1 MAEGTRARV
10 KGVKA
15 RGGDEG
21 HAVAESPVEP
31 ERRKGV
37 SGLTGFGLGFA
48 VAAVMGAAGGP
59 LAKAFRP
66 VLRTAV
72 KGGIRTGRWLSQVA
86 EQTREHFEDVVA
98 EARHEMGEE
107 DSHDHHHHHPHDHDH
122 GHGHVHLHPAK
133 PPDKPES

>member
-1 MAEGTRARV
+1 MAEGSRSKGHGVRARV
-10 KGVKA
+10 T
-15 RGGDEG
+15 GDEG
-21 HAVAESPVEP
+21 AEVEVARQEP
-31 ERRKGV
+31 APRRGGV

-48 VAAVMGAAGGP
+48 LAAVMGAAGGP

-72 KGGIRTGRWLSQVA
+72 KGGIRTGRWLSEVA

-107 DSHDHHHHHPHDHDH
+107 GAAHGHHHHSHGHDH
-122 GHGHVHLHPAK
+122 GHVHPT
-133 PPDKPES
+133 PPPPKTES

>member
-1 MAEGTRARV
+1 MAKGSHAEGRDAGEEGV
-10 KGVKA
+10 EGKGGQA
-15 RGGDEG
+15 PRGGL
-21 HAVAESPVEP
+21 
-31 ERRKGV
+31 RGV

-48 VAAVMGAAGGP
+48 LATVMGAAGGP
-59 LAKAFRP
+59 LARAFRP

-86 EQTREHFEDVVA
+86 EQTREHLEDVVA

-107 DSHDHHHHHPHDHDH
+107 DTGHGHEHHPHHH
-122 GHGHVHLHPAK
+122 GHDHVHLHPAPK

>member
-1 MAEGTRARV
+1 MAKGSHAEGQVAGEEGV
-10 KGVKA
+10 EGKGGQA
-15 RGGDEG
+15 PRGGL
-21 HAVAESPVEP
+21 
-31 ERRKGV
+31 RGV

-48 VAAVMGAAGGP
+48 LATVMGAAGGP
-59 LAKAFRP
+59 LARAFRP

-86 EQTREHFEDVVA
+86 EQTREHLEDVVA

-107 DSHDHHHHHPHDHDH
+107 DTGHGHEHHPHHH
-122 GHGHVHLHPAK
+122 GHDHVHLHPAPK

>member
-1 MAEGTRARV
+1 MAEGSRAKARVMRARV
-10 KGVKA
+10 KG
-15 RGGDEG
+15 DEG
-21 HAVAESPVEP
+21 VEVESGGREAVP
-31 ERRKGV
+31 RRGV

-48 VAAVMGAAGGP
+48 LAAVMGAAGGP
-59 LAKAFRP
+59 MAKAFRP

-107 DSHDHHHHHPHDHDH
+107 GEPHGHHHHGHDH
-122 GHGHVHLHPAK
+122 GHVHPVPT
-133 PPDKPES
+133 PPKKES

>member
-1 MAEGTRARV
+1 MAKGSHAEGRV
-10 KGVKA
+10 AGEEGVEGKGGQA
-15 RGGDEG
+15 PRGGL
-21 HAVAESPVEP
+21 
-31 ERRKGV
+31 RGV

-48 VAAVMGAAGGP
+48 LATVMGAAGGP

-86 EQTREHFEDVVA
+86 EQTREHLEDVVA

-107 DSHDHHHHHPHDHDH
+107 DTGHGHEHHPHHPGHD
-122 GHGHVHLHPAK
+122 HVHLHPAPK

>member
-1 MAEGTRARV
+1 MAVGTQAKAR
-10 KGVKA
+10 GVKA
-15 RGGDEG
+15 GRVKAGVNEGQAPGAEGG
-21 HAVAESPVEP
+21 P
-31 ERRKGV
+31 EMVPRRGV

-48 VAAVMGAAGGP
+48 LAAVMGAAGGP

-98 EARHEMGEE
+98 EARHEMGEAGE
-107 DSHDHHHHHPHDHDH
+107 PHGHHH
-122 GHGHVHLHPAK
+122 GHGHVHLPSTK
-133 PPDKPES
+133 PPNKTES

>member
-1 MAEGTRARV
+1 MAEGSRARARV
-10 KGVKA
+10 VRTRVK
-15 RGGDEG
+15 GDEG
-21 HAVAESPVEP
+21 AEVE
-31 ERRKGV
+31 ERGQEPAPRRGV

-48 VAAVMGAAGGP
+48 LAAVMGAAGGP

-107 DSHDHHHHHPHDHDH
+107 EESHGHHHHHGHDH
-122 GHGHVHLHPAK
+122 GHPT
-133 PPDKPES
+133 PPSLKKES

>member
-1 MAEGTRARV
+1 MAEGSRSKVHGVRARV
-10 KGVKA
+10 KEDGA
-15 RGGDEG
+15 T
-21 HAVAESPVEP
+21 VEEDVTP
-31 ERRKGV
+31 QSAPRRGV

-48 VAAVMGAAGGP
+48 LAAVMGAAGGP
-59 LAKAFRP
+59 LARAFRP

-107 DSHDHHHHHPHDHDH
+107 GEPHSHHHHGHDHDH
-122 GHGHVHLHPAK
+122 GHVHRT
-133 PPDKPES
+133 PPSPKTES